1 MKRAL
6 LVILIS
12 LIPVAVFAQ
21 APDVSLTVSLAAA
34 PAGQVNL
41 GNPITLTATPTLGGK
56 LTPDKLAVAREQ
68 HIRYTFSAQRTWPC
82 PDTVSIA
89 SKVSTKS
96 VTWTAQKA
104 GIYQISVEASYVEPT
119 LRPALTGKISRGSVA
134 TASLPN
140 YKVLPAAGFSP
151 NVLTDFSPPSPATA
165 PVSLN
170 LQVSIGPNPP
180 EGRWY
185 RYQYWCVSGCQPG
198 TAVKDNQ
205 GNSVSFQMQIPNA
218 NPQIRFDIGVD
229 KVRQSDCTWEQ
240 SIVTHANPYYYT
252 VQ

>member
-1 MKRAL
+1 MA
-6 LVILIS
+6 
-12 LIPVAVFAQ
+12 
-21 APDVSLTVSLAAA
+21 
-34 PAGQVNL
+34 
-41 GNPITLTATPTLGGK
+41 
-56 LTPDKLAVAREQ
+56 
-68 HIRYTFSAQRTWPC
+68 
-82 PDTVSIA
+82 IA
-89 SKVSTKS
+89 SDVATKT
-96 VTWTAQKA
+96 VTWNPAKA
-104 GIYQISVEASYVEPT
+104 GIYQISVKAVYAEPSR
-119 LRPALTGKISRGSVA
+119 LDPLVRLNRPTA

-151 NVLTDFSPPSPATA
+151 NVLTNFSPPSPSPA

-205 GNSVSFQMQIPNA
+205 GNSVSFQMNIPTA

-252 VQ
+252 AQ